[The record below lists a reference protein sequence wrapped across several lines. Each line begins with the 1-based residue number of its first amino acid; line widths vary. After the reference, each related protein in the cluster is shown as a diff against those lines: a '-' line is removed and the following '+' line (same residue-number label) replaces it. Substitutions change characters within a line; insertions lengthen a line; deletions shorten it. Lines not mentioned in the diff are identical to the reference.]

1 MDCMR
6 NRFIEG
12 ALLDGR
18 FRTISPL
25 NHGSFG
31 MVFKAFDTWTGDFVA
46 LKCLTKSTA
55 VVSCQQSLAVDDR
68 SEELTIHR
76 QVGNH
81 PNVVNLIHHFE
92 TEHHIYLVLEFC
104 ANGDLYEAIRL
115 GRGPG
120 QTEHVRECMLQL
132 VDAVEHMHSMSLYH
146 RDIKPE
152 NIFLSSSGAMKLG
165 DFGLATM
172 DTWSFES
179 AVGSDR
185 YMAPEQFDPQN
196 AGYSPA
202 KADIWALGICLLN
215 MLFSRN
221 PFAQPTLSDPL
232 FADFANDR
240 QTLFDVFPSMS
251 QDTFEVLI
259 HCLAIDPRKRSL
271 AALKDALKRVVTFTT
286 VDETLDEFCA
296 EETVAKVTA
305 SEREPLRTP
314 SLSASQFDENGA
326 FMWAK
331 NLPMSPHVR
340 QLSAIPD
347 EYSEDL
353 FPSSERHPADWFS
366 VKPDNESVVSFV
378 DSGLGVSLKST
389 NLKPDPVN
397 ISRSKPVAISGS
409 LPATLAR
416 PIPSMSG
423 IFGKKRELVS
433 KSWSDLW
440 DEEEELIQGRSSDD
454 VENDGQPRGRNWP
467 EEVGGRDTPR
477 AGLAEMKNPSIV
489 HNSRNRSPSAARTL
503 DERVSQ
509 HTGFIFEEDEAEST
523 PKAQPATPV
532 LPSTPRYNSPKRN
545 IILDQWAALG
555 ERRRAAPAPAPATP
569 QTTPTDGAF
578 SANVPPRKR
587 NRAGSWR
594 RNLNWHTFESKKDT
608 VNKEPWSISK
618 DWRRHPAT
626 PAHPSTAADKRAA
639 FEWVWRSGGLLHL

>member
-1 MDCMR
+1 MR

-31 MVFKAFDTWTGDFVA
+31 MVFKAFDTWTGEFVA

-55 VVSCQQSLAVDDR
+55 AVISQQTLAVDDH
-68 SEELTIHR
+68 SEELSIHR
-76 QVGNH
+76 IVGSHRNI
-81 PNVVNLIHHFE
+81 VNLIHHFE
-92 TEHHIYLVLEFC
+92 TEHHIYLVLEYC

-132 VDAVEHMHSMSLYH
+132 VDAVEHMHSMGIYH

-172 DTWSFES
+172 DSWSFES

-196 AGYSPA
+196 TGYSPA
-202 KADIWALGICLLN
+202 KADVWALGICLLN

-221 PFAQPTLSDPL
+221 PFAQPSPSDPL
-232 FADFANDR
+232 FADFASDR

-251 QDTFEVLI
+251 QDTYEVLM
-259 HCLAIDPRKRSL
+259 HCLAVDPHKRSL
-271 AALKDALKRVVTFTT
+271 AAMKNALKRAVVFTT
-286 VDETLDEFCA
+286 DDESLDEFCA

-305 SEREPLRTP
+305 SAREPLRTP
-314 SLSASQFDENGA
+314 SLSAAQFDDNGA

-331 NLPMSPHVR
+331 NLPMSPPVR

-353 FPSSERHPADWFS
+353 FPSSEDTSSKDWFS

-389 NLKPDPVN
+389 NLKAESADFN
-397 ISRSKPVAISGS
+397 RSRPVAISGS
-409 LPATLAR
+409 LPASLAR
-416 PIPSMSG
+416 AIPSMSG
-423 IFGKKRELVS
+423 VFGKKRELVS

-440 DEEEELIQGRSSDD
+440 DEDEEAAQGQEPDSASQDATSAHRD
-454 VENDGQPRGRNWP
+454 WL
-467 EEVGGRDTPR
+467 EEAGGRATPR
-477 AGLAEMKNPSIV
+477 NGLAELKNAAAA
-489 HNSRNRSPSAARTL
+489 HNGRDRTPAAAAARAL
-503 DERVSQ
+503 DDRVSQ
-509 HTGFIFEEDEAEST
+509 HTGFIFEDDDAEST
-523 PKAQPATPV
+523 PRATPATPA
-532 LPSTPRYNSPKRN
+532 LPSTPRYTPPKRS
-545 IILDQWAALG
+545 IVLDQWAALG
-555 ERRRAAPAPAPATP
+555 ERRRAAPLSPVEPATTAAGPP
-569 QTTPTDGAF
+569 QQQ
-578 SANVPPRKR
+578 PRKR
-587 NRAGSWR
+587 AQPPSWR
-594 RNLNWHTFESKKDT
+594 RWHALDRRDPPRR
-608 VNKEPWSISK
+608 EPWRSK
-618 DWRRHPAT
+618 DWRRQPGEEA
-626 PAHPSTAADKRAA
+626 PPLDAADKRAA